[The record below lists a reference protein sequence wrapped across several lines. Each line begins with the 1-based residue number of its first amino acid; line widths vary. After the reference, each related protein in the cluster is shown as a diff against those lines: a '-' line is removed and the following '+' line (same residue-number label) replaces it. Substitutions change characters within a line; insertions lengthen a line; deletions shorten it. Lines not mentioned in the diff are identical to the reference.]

1 MEETKEP
8 IKDEEM
14 DNLVNKDV
22 KIDYHEQLKELIKNS
37 VHGTR
42 MAICSS
48 ISKSVSLDA
57 LVTAYEQNM
66 GYEFSKGTVVLD
78 DISLEK
84 AAIPLYNAVSK
95 ELGIEVS
102 NLSDKQLNEIVMLK
116 IHSDPI
122 EFAKRINEIREEG
135 DTKVRSQEQDN
146 RFQEKLQN
154 KDARESYV
162 FDKIAMANARE
173 VNEYEKYVNK
183 TGAMSKEAI
192 SNDIEKIMNNT
203 EQVSLPSEL
212 KELLEQT
219 VISVRE
225 DYDVKLMQLI
235 QLSKDF
241 KYATFAKEA
250 YSEKIKEF
258 VKENPKLKSVYD
270 EISKDPNNI
279 PEKYMKKIDDYE
291 DKLAIIAASSAA
303 DKFFKSDIKDLPE
316 DEKKKMFSDIISA
329 TTNKSDGEIIA
340 ANDVFINILEQ
351 LGPDLNLQG
360 KDGKKD
366 IRNLFENDEE
376 LKKLQ
381 KYLPIDSKSAELN
394 SNNIRNALKMIRI
407 RTIRSVNE
415 RTIEKLNEVDKYDKS
430 LFSGKIVRKA
440 NSFVQKIGR
449 RKQEKITN
457 ELMEDIWKNN
467 AEEIRVNAVIGK
479 MEESIEG
486 RFFEGS
492 NLNFTK
498 TDANNM
504 QELYEKSTIECWISS
519 KEQYL
524 DLRYAALHQIQSELK
539 GKEQLTELEKDRL
552 QLINLRIED
561 FHSEH
566 PDYDTSR
573 VLDNSEGKEQLTE
586 EIRDSL
592 ESFED
597 YKVKSKIIS
606 TFMKNSISVNNFEDY
621 SKLDDN
627 DKKEY
632 LKNTIA
638 ALSYK
643 GSNAERKSKIIG
655 KFAERSLEIIN
666 SDENKFIDI
675 YPRDVGY
682 NSNIHTDKI
691 LEEYNKYSK
700 HKFQSFEELKQYCES
715 NKSMYVAEKLDEYE
729 DLKDED
735 FVEALGD
742 TASEKVKFIESMKY
756 SINERE
762 EKAPQKERRNR
773 RASSINRS
781 ESKEDLRSEA
791 DLDSKSEFNG
801 ESEKNDVR
809 SDISIEEINVSHEDS
824 ELSSELPVPIKESI
838 FKKIVN
844 KVKEI
849 FTSTSKQQSDNSSD
863 KENPEMVHQDEVKK
877 ETFDEVLRKGTENVN
892 VLEAVRQTQDNSG
905 NAKPIVNDRTTEEL
919 TS

>member
-14 DNLVNKDV
+14 ENLVNKDT
-22 KIDYHEQLKELIKNS
+22 KIDYHDQLKELIKNS

-48 ISKSVSLDA
+48 ISKSVSVDA

-102 NLSDKQLNEIVMLK
+102 NLSDKQLNQIVMLK

-122 EFAKRINEIREEG
+122 EFAKKVNEIREEG
-135 DTKVRSQEQDN
+135 DTRVRLQEQDN
-146 RFQEKLQN
+146 RFQGKLQN
-154 KDARESYV
+154 KDAREGYI
-162 FDKIAMANARE
+162 FDNVAMANARE
-173 VNEYEKYVNK
+173 VNEYEKFVSK

-192 SNDIEKIMNNT
+192 SSDIEKVMNNT
-203 EQVSLPSEL
+203 EQVSVPAEL
-212 KELLEQT
+212 KKLLEHN
-219 VISVRE
+219 VISIRE
-225 DYDVKLMQLI
+225 NYDVKLVQLI

-241 KYATFAKEA
+241 KYATFAKEV

-258 VKENPKLKSVYD
+258 VKENPKLESAYD
-270 EISKDPNNI
+270 EISKNPNNI
-279 PEKYMKKIDDYE
+279 PEKYMKMINNYE
-291 DKLAIIAASSAA
+291 DNLATIAAISSA
-303 DKFFKSDIKDLPE
+303 DKFFNCNMNNLAE
-316 DEKKKMFSDIISA
+316 DEKKKIFSDILSA
-329 TTNKSDGEIIA
+329 TINKSGGEIIA
-340 ANDVFINILEQ
+340 DNDVFINILEQ

-381 KYLPIDSKSAELN
+381 KYLPINKKSAELN
-394 SNNIRNALKMIRI
+394 SNNIKNVLKMLRI

-415 RTIEKLNEVDKYDKS
+415 RTIEKLNEVDKFDKS
-430 LFSGKIVRKA
+430 IFSGKISRNAKG
-440 NSFVQKIGR
+440 FVQKIGR

-457 ELMEDIWKNN
+457 ELMEDIWENS
-467 AEEIRVNAVIGK
+467 AEEIRVNAVIDR
-479 MEESIEG
+479 MEENIEG

-492 NLNFTK
+492 NMNFTK
-498 TDANNM
+498 TDASNM

-524 DLRYAALHQIQSELK
+524 DLRYAALHQIKSELE
-539 GKEQLTELEKDRL
+539 GKDQLTELEKNRL
-552 QLINLRIED
+552 ELINYRIQD

-573 VLDNSEGKEQLTE
+573 VLDGSEEKLTDD
-586 EIRDSL
+586 IKYRLSN
-592 ESFED
+592 FED

-606 TFMKNSISVNNFEDY
+606 TFIRNSISINSYEDY

-627 DKKEY
+627 GKKEY

-643 GSNAERKSKIIG
+643 GSSAERKSKIIG

-666 SDENKFIDI
+666 SDESKFIDI

-682 NSNIHTDKI
+682 NSTIHEEKI

-700 HKFQSFEELKQYCES
+700 HKFQTFKELKQYCES

-729 DLKDED
+729 DLRDED
-735 FVEALGD
+735 FVDALGD
-742 TASEKVKFIESMKY
+742 TTSEKVKFIESMKF
-756 SINERE
+756 SINERD
-762 EKAPQKERRNR
+762 EKAPKIERRNR
-773 RASSINRS
+773 RASSINRI
-781 ESKEDLRSEA
+781 ESKKDLDSEL

-801 ESEKNDVR
+801 ENEKSDDR
-809 SDISIEEINVSHEDS
+809 SNMTVEEINVSHEDI
-824 ELSSELPVPIKESI
+824 EPDSELPVPVKESF

-849 FTSTSKQQSDNSSD
+849 FTSTSKQQTDNSSD
-863 KENPEMVHQDEVKK
+863 KENLEMIHQDVSQK
-877 ETFDEVLRKGTENVN
+877 ETFDEALRKGTENVN
-892 VLEAVRQTQDNSG
+892 VLEAVRYTQDNSG
-905 NAKPIVNDRTTEEL
+905 NAKQIDNDRTTEEL
-919 TS
+919 